1 MRTGIFMAAGHC
13 QADMN
18 SGKIS
23 RTTVPAEQE
32 RNCSMGNELS
42 RHHGNREAWKHF
54 TLMESSSEKVC
65 KKGMLRECL
74 KNMARR
80 ISLNLKPEIS
90 HDADDF
96 AANAGISRISRQG
109 TVSLRGRSQQSRRCL
124 VFSFFLQ
131 MFHCFY
137 VPLFKCFSPF
147 SFRVSCPVFLLRKV
161 KIRIFTLI
169 EFLMRKS
176 CKNGISFRRQGRAG
190 HCQSPD
196 PASSFFLPLLNC
208 SNVEL
213 FQCFSTSYFPVFC
226 PVFLLRKVKIR
237 IFTLI
242 ELLIVI
248 AIIAILAG
256 MLLPALNAAREK
268 ARAIKCAGNLKQYG
282 MAIAM
287 YAHTYQD
294 YLLIQNPVNHKTGTI
309 GYIYQWGGYIQTE
322 LMPKMREADW
332 KAGRSI
338 NSCPSRNKNYGAALT
353 GYEQEAISYAHNTL
367 ALGSQAQGAN
377 PDATHKMS
385 RLKQPAFYVGFC
397 DSEVW
402 CIGSSGVLAK
412 GRWNGS
418 KEYDYVSFRHGNRS
432 NAVFIDGHAAPLS
445 ALRELRAGENSNVE
459 IYRQF
464 VPKWNGEV
472 Y

>member
-124 VFSFFLQ
+124 VSSFFLQ

-137 VPLFKCFSPF
+137 VPLFNCFSPF
-147 SFRVSCPVFLLRKV
+147 SFRVSCPVFL
-161 KIRIFTLI
+161 I
-169 EFLMRKS
+169 
-176 CKNGISFRRQGRAG
+176 
-190 HCQSPD
+190 
-196 PASSFFLPLLNC
+196 
-208 SNVEL
+208 
-213 FQCFSTSYFPVFC
+213 
-226 PVFLLRKVKIR
+226 RKVKIR

-338 NSCPSRNKNYGAALT
+338 NSCPLRNKNYGAALT

-464 VPKWNGEV
+464 VPKWNGEE

>member
-1 MRTGIFMAAGHC
+1 MAAGHC

-131 MFHCFY
+131 MFYCFY

-169 EFLMRKS
+169 ELLMRKS

-226 PVFLLRKVKIR
+226 SRFLLRKVKIR

>member
-1 MRTGIFMAAGHC
+1 MAAGHC

-109 TVSLRGRSQQSRRCL
+109 TVSLRGRCQQSRRCL
-124 VFSFFLQ
+124 VFFFLPSN
-131 MFHCFY
+131 
-137 VPLFKCFSPF
+137 VLLFLC
-147 SFRVSCPVFLLRKV
+147 SFIQLF
-161 KIRIFTLI
+161 F
-169 EFLMRKS
+169 
-176 CKNGISFRRQGRAG
+176 
-190 HCQSPD
+190 
-196 PASSFFLPLLNC
+196 SFFLPCLL
-208 SNVEL
+208 SGI
-213 FQCFSTSYFPVFC
+213 
-226 PVFLLRKVKIR
+226 LLRKVKIR

>member
-1 MRTGIFMAAGHC
+1 MAAGHC

-109 TVSLRGRSQQSRRCL
+109 TVSLRGRSQQSRLSL
-124 VFSFFLQ
+124 VSSFFHQ
-131 MFHCFY
+131 MFHCLY

-147 SFRVSCPVFLLRKV
+147 SFRVS
-161 KIRIFTLI
+161 
-169 EFLMRKS
+169 
-176 CKNGISFRRQGRAG
+176 
-190 HCQSPD
+190 
-196 PASSFFLPLLNC
+196 
-208 SNVEL
+208 
-213 FQCFSTSYFPVFC
+213 C

-322 LMPKMREADW
+322 LMPKMRETDW

-367 ALGSQAQGAN
+367 ALGAQAQGAN

-464 VPKWNGEV
+464 VPKWNGEE

>member
-1 MRTGIFMAAGHC
+1 MKSQNAGCGEGNGIMTEPC
-13 QADMN
+13 TICN
-18 SGKIS
+18 
-23 RTTVPAEQE
+23 
-32 RNCSMGNELS
+32 
-42 RHHGNREAWKHF
+42 
-54 TLMESSSEKVC
+54 
-65 KKGMLRECL
+65 
-74 KNMARR
+74 
-80 ISLNLKPEIS
+80 ISLPGFRHFPRRGMVAGKGCSQSPFNLI
-90 HDADDF
+90 
-96 AANAGISRISRQG
+96 
-109 TVSLRGRSQQSRRCL
+109 
-124 VFSFFLQ
+124 FSFILR
-131 MFHCFY
+131 
-137 VPLFKCFSPF
+137 LFNCFSIPL
-147 SFRVSCPVFLLRKV
+147 SFPVPCSSVLPSRV

-169 EFLMRKS
+169 ELLMRKS
-176 CKNGISFRRQGRAG
+176 CKSGISFRQQGRTE

-226 PVFLLRKVKIR
+226 SRFLLRKVKIR

-464 VPKWNGEV
+464 VPKWNGEE

>member
-1 MRTGIFMAAGHC
+1 MAAGHC

-96 AANAGISRISRQG
+96 AANAAISRISRQG
-109 TVSLRGRSQQSRRCL
+109 TVSLRGRSQQSRRSL
-124 VFSFFLQ
+124 VSSFFLQ

-147 SFRVSCPVFLLRKV
+147 SFRVS
-161 KIRIFTLI
+161 
-169 EFLMRKS
+169 
-176 CKNGISFRRQGRAG
+176 
-190 HCQSPD
+190 
-196 PASSFFLPLLNC
+196 
-208 SNVEL
+208 
-213 FQCFSTSYFPVFC
+213 C

-322 LMPKMREADW
+322 LMPKMRETDW

-367 ALGSQAQGAN
+367 ALGAQAQGAN

-418 KEYDYVSFRHGNRS
+418 KECDYVSFRHGNRS

>member
-1 MRTGIFMAAGHC
+1 MAAGHC

-54 TLMESSSEKVC
+54 TLMESSSEKEC

-109 TVSLRGRSQQSRRCL
+109 TVSLRGRSQQSRRSL
-124 VFSFFLQ
+124 VSSFFLQ

-147 SFRVSCPVFLLRKV
+147 SFRVS
-161 KIRIFTLI
+161 
-169 EFLMRKS
+169 
-176 CKNGISFRRQGRAG
+176 
-190 HCQSPD
+190 
-196 PASSFFLPLLNC
+196 
-208 SNVEL
+208 
-213 FQCFSTSYFPVFC
+213 C

-322 LMPKMREADW
+322 LMPKMRETDW

-367 ALGSQAQGAN
+367 ALGAQAQGAN

-464 VPKWNGEV
+464 VPKWNGEE

>member
-1 MRTGIFMAAGHC
+1 MAAGHC

-109 TVSLRGRSQQSRRCL
+109 TVSLRGRSQQSRRSL
-124 VFSFFLQ
+124 VSSFFLQ

-147 SFRVSCPVFLLRKV
+147 SFRVS
-161 KIRIFTLI
+161 
-169 EFLMRKS
+169 
-176 CKNGISFRRQGRAG
+176 
-190 HCQSPD
+190 
-196 PASSFFLPLLNC
+196 
-208 SNVEL
+208 
-213 FQCFSTSYFPVFC
+213 C

-464 VPKWNGEV
+464 VPKWNGEE
-472 Y
+472 YCAGRLQS

>member
-1 MRTGIFMAAGHC
+1 M
-13 QADMN
+13 
-18 SGKIS
+18 
-23 RTTVPAEQE
+23 
-32 RNCSMGNELS
+32 
-42 RHHGNREAWKHF
+42 
-54 TLMESSSEKVC
+54 
-65 KKGMLRECL
+65 
-74 KNMARR
+74 
-80 ISLNLKPEIS
+80 
-90 HDADDF
+90 
-96 AANAGISRISRQG
+96 
-109 TVSLRGRSQQSRRCL
+109 
-124 VFSFFLQ
+124 
-131 MFHCFY
+131 
-137 VPLFKCFSPF
+137 
-147 SFRVSCPVFLLRKV
+147 
-161 KIRIFTLI
+161 
-169 EFLMRKS
+169 
-176 CKNGISFRRQGRAG
+176 
-190 HCQSPD
+190 
-196 PASSFFLPLLNC
+196 
-208 SNVEL
+208 
-213 FQCFSTSYFPVFC
+213 
-226 PVFLLRKVKIR
+226 
-237 IFTLI
+237 I

>member
-109 TVSLRGRSQQSRRCL
+109 TVSLRGRSQQSRRSL
-124 VFSFFLQ
+124 VSSFFLQ

-147 SFRVSCPVFLLRKV
+147 SFRVS
-161 KIRIFTLI
+161 
-169 EFLMRKS
+169 
-176 CKNGISFRRQGRAG
+176 
-190 HCQSPD
+190 
-196 PASSFFLPLLNC
+196 
-208 SNVEL
+208 
-213 FQCFSTSYFPVFC
+213 C

-367 ALGSQAQGAN
+367 ALGAQAQGAN

-464 VPKWNGEV
+464 VPKWNGEE

>member
-1 MRTGIFMAAGHC
+1 MAAGHC

-42 RHHGNREAWKHF
+42 RHHGNGEAWKHF

-109 TVSLRGRSQQSRRCL
+109 TVSLRGRSQQSRRSL
-124 VFSFFLQ
+124 VSSFFLQ

-147 SFRVSCPVFLLRKV
+147 SFRVS
-161 KIRIFTLI
+161 
-169 EFLMRKS
+169 
-176 CKNGISFRRQGRAG
+176 
-190 HCQSPD
+190 
-196 PASSFFLPLLNC
+196 
-208 SNVEL
+208 
-213 FQCFSTSYFPVFC
+213 C

-322 LMPKMREADW
+322 LMPKMRETDW

-367 ALGSQAQGAN
+367 ALGAQAQGAN

-464 VPKWNGEV
+464 VPKWNGEE

>member
-1 MRTGIFMAAGHC
+1 MAAGHC

-169 EFLMRKS
+169 ELLMRKS

-226 PVFLLRKVKIR
+226 SRFLLRKVKIR

-464 VPKWNGEV
+464 VPKWNGEE

>member
-1 MRTGIFMAAGHC
+1 MAAGHC

-124 VFSFFLQ
+124 VSSFFLQ

-147 SFRVSCPVFLLRKV
+147 SFRVS
-161 KIRIFTLI
+161 
-169 EFLMRKS
+169 
-176 CKNGISFRRQGRAG
+176 
-190 HCQSPD
+190 
-196 PASSFFLPLLNC
+196 
-208 SNVEL
+208 
-213 FQCFSTSYFPVFC
+213 C

-322 LMPKMREADW
+322 LMPKMRETDW

-445 ALRELRAGENSNVE
+445 AMRELRAGENSNVE

-464 VPKWNGEV
+464 VPKWNGEE

>member
-1 MRTGIFMAAGHC
+1 MAAGHC

-124 VFSFFLQ
+124 VSSFFLQ

-137 VPLFKCFSPF
+137 VPLFNCFSPF
-147 SFRVSCPVFLLRKV
+147 SFRVS
-161 KIRIFTLI
+161 
-169 EFLMRKS
+169 
-176 CKNGISFRRQGRAG
+176 
-190 HCQSPD
+190 
-196 PASSFFLPLLNC
+196 
-208 SNVEL
+208 
-213 FQCFSTSYFPVFC
+213 C

-322 LMPKMREADW
+322 LMPKMRETDW

-432 NAVFIDGHAAPLS
+432 NAVFIDGHATPLS
-445 ALRELRAGENSNVE
+445 AMRELRAGENSNVE

>member
-109 TVSLRGRSQQSRRCL
+109 TVSLRRRSQQSRRCL
-124 VFSFFLQ
+124 VSSFFLQ

-147 SFRVSCPVFLLRKV
+147 SFRVS
-161 KIRIFTLI
+161 
-169 EFLMRKS
+169 
-176 CKNGISFRRQGRAG
+176 
-190 HCQSPD
+190 
-196 PASSFFLPLLNC
+196 
-208 SNVEL
+208 
-213 FQCFSTSYFPVFC
+213 C

-322 LMPKMREADW
+322 LMPKMRETDW

-464 VPKWNGEV
+464 VPKWNGEE

>member
-1 MRTGIFMAAGHC
+1 
-13 QADMN
+13 
-18 SGKIS
+18 
-23 RTTVPAEQE
+23 
-32 RNCSMGNELS
+32 
-42 RHHGNREAWKHF
+42 
-54 TLMESSSEKVC
+54 
-65 KKGMLRECL
+65 MLRECL

-109 TVSLRGRSQQSRRCL
+109 TVSLRGRCQQSRRCL

-294 YLLIQNPVNHKTGTI
+294 YLLIQNPDNNKTGTI
-309 GYIYQWGGYIQTE
+309 GYI
-322 LMPKMREADW
+322 
-332 KAGRSI
+332 
-338 NSCPSRNKNYGAALT
+338 
-353 GYEQEAISYAHNTL
+353 
-367 ALGSQAQGAN
+367 
-377 PDATHKMS
+377 
-385 RLKQPAFYVGFC
+385 
-397 DSEVW
+397 
-402 CIGSSGVLAK
+402 
-412 GRWNGS
+412 
-418 KEYDYVSFRHGNRS
+418 
-432 NAVFIDGHAAPLS
+432 
-445 ALRELRAGENSNVE
+445 
-459 IYRQF
+459 
-464 VPKWNGEV
+464 
-472 Y
+472 

>member
-1 MRTGIFMAAGHC
+1 MAAGHC

-124 VFSFFLQ
+124 V
-131 MFHCFY
+131 
-137 VPLFKCFSPF
+137 
-147 SFRVSCPVFLLRKV
+147 
-161 KIRIFTLI
+161 
-169 EFLMRKS
+169 
-176 CKNGISFRRQGRAG
+176 
-190 HCQSPD
+190 
-196 PASSFFLPLLNC
+196 SSFFLPLLNC

-213 FQCFSTSYFPVFC
+213 FQCFSTSYFPVFGSR
-226 PVFLLRKVKIR
+226 FLLRKVKIR

-353 GYEQEAISYAHNTL
+353 GYEQEANSYAHNTL

-464 VPKWNGEV
+464 VPKWNGEE

>member
-109 TVSLRGRSQQSRRCL
+109 TVSLRGRCQQSRRCL

-131 MFHCFY
+131 MFYCFY
-137 VPLFKCFSPF
+137 VPLFNCFSPF
-147 SFRVSCPVFLLRKV
+147 SFRVS
-161 KIRIFTLI
+161 
-169 EFLMRKS
+169 
-176 CKNGISFRRQGRAG
+176 
-190 HCQSPD
+190 
-196 PASSFFLPLLNC
+196 
-208 SNVEL
+208 
-213 FQCFSTSYFPVFC
+213 C

-367 ALGSQAQGAN
+367 ALGAQAQGAN

>member
-169 EFLMRKS
+169 E
-176 CKNGISFRRQGRAG
+176 
-190 HCQSPD
+190 
-196 PASSFFLPLLNC
+196 
-208 SNVEL
+208 
-213 FQCFSTSYFPVFC
+213 
-226 PVFLLRKVKIR
+226 
-237 IFTLI
+237 
-242 ELLIVI
+242 LLIVI

-322 LMPKMREADW
+322 LMPKMRETDW

-367 ALGSQAQGAN
+367 ALGAQAQGAN

-464 VPKWNGEV
+464 VPKWNGEE

>member
-1 MRTGIFMAAGHC
+1 MAAGHC

-65 KKGMLRECL
+65 KKGMLHECL

-109 TVSLRGRSQQSRRCL
+109 TVSLRGRCQQSRRCL
-124 VFSFFLQ
+124 VSSFFLQ

-137 VPLFKCFSPF
+137 VPLFNCFSPF
-147 SFRVSCPVFLLRKV
+147 SFRVS
-161 KIRIFTLI
+161 
-169 EFLMRKS
+169 
-176 CKNGISFRRQGRAG
+176 
-190 HCQSPD
+190 
-196 PASSFFLPLLNC
+196 
-208 SNVEL
+208 
-213 FQCFSTSYFPVFC
+213 C

-377 PDATHKMS
+377 PDAPHKMS

-464 VPKWNGEV
+464 VPKWNGEE

>member
-1 MRTGIFMAAGHC
+1 MAAGHC

-109 TVSLRGRSQQSRRCL
+109 TVSLRGRCQQSRRCL
-124 VFSFFLQ
+124 VSSFFLQ

-137 VPLFKCFSPF
+137 VPLFNCFSPF
-147 SFRVSCPVFLLRKV
+147 SFRVS
-161 KIRIFTLI
+161 
-169 EFLMRKS
+169 
-176 CKNGISFRRQGRAG
+176 
-190 HCQSPD
+190 
-196 PASSFFLPLLNC
+196 
-208 SNVEL
+208 
-213 FQCFSTSYFPVFC
+213 C

-464 VPKWNGEV
+464 VPKWNGEE

>member
-1 MRTGIFMAAGHC
+1 MAAGHC

-109 TVSLRGRSQQSRRCL
+109 TVSLRGRSQQSRRSL
-124 VFSFFLQ
+124 VSSFFLQ

-147 SFRVSCPVFLLRKV
+147 SFRVS
-161 KIRIFTLI
+161 
-169 EFLMRKS
+169 
-176 CKNGISFRRQGRAG
+176 
-190 HCQSPD
+190 
-196 PASSFFLPLLNC
+196 
-208 SNVEL
+208 
-213 FQCFSTSYFPVFC
+213 C

-353 GYEQEAISYAHNTL
+353 GYEQEAISYAYNTL

-464 VPKWNGEV
+464 VPKWNGEE

>member
-1 MRTGIFMAAGHC
+1 MAAGHC

-124 VFSFFLQ
+124 VSSFFLQ

-147 SFRVSCPVFLLRKV
+147 SFRVS
-161 KIRIFTLI
+161 
-169 EFLMRKS
+169 
-176 CKNGISFRRQGRAG
+176 
-190 HCQSPD
+190 
-196 PASSFFLPLLNC
+196 
-208 SNVEL
+208 
-213 FQCFSTSYFPVFC
+213 C

-322 LMPKMREADW
+322 LMPKMRETDW

-418 KEYDYVSFRHGNRS
+418 KEYDYVSFRHGSRS

-445 ALRELRAGENSNVE
+445 AMRELRAGENSNVE

-464 VPKWNGEV
+464 VPKWNGEE

>member
-1 MRTGIFMAAGHC
+1 MAAGHC

-109 TVSLRGRSQQSRRCL
+109 TVSLRGRSQQSRRSL
-124 VFSFFLQ
+124 VSSFFLQ
-131 MFHCFY
+131 MFHCFN

-169 EFLMRKS
+169 ELLMRKS

-226 PVFLLRKVKIR
+226 SRFLLRKVKIR

>member
-1 MRTGIFMAAGHC
+1 MAAGHC

-109 TVSLRGRSQQSRRCL
+109 TVSLRGRCQQSRRCL
-124 VFSFFLQ
+124 VSSFFLQ

-137 VPLFKCFSPF
+137 VPLFNCFSPF

-169 EFLMRKS
+169 ELLMRKS

-213 FQCFSTSYFPVFC
+213 FQCFSTSYFPVFGSR
-226 PVFLLRKVKIR
+226 FLLRKVKIR

-464 VPKWNGEV
+464 VPKWNGEE

>member
-1 MRTGIFMAAGHC
+1 MAAGHC

-109 TVSLRGRSQQSRRCL
+109 TVSLRGRSQQSRRSL
-124 VFSFFLQ
+124 VSSFILQ

-147 SFRVSCPVFLLRKV
+147 SFRVS
-161 KIRIFTLI
+161 
-169 EFLMRKS
+169 
-176 CKNGISFRRQGRAG
+176 
-190 HCQSPD
+190 
-196 PASSFFLPLLNC
+196 
-208 SNVEL
+208 
-213 FQCFSTSYFPVFC
+213 C

-464 VPKWNGEV
+464 VPKWNGEE

>member
-1 MRTGIFMAAGHC
+1 MAAGHC

-32 RNCSMGNELS
+32 RICSMGNELS

-90 HDADDF
+90 HDANDF

-131 MFHCFY
+131 MFYCFY
-137 VPLFKCFSPF
+137 VPLFNCFSPF
-147 SFRVSCPVFLLRKV
+147 SFRVS
-161 KIRIFTLI
+161 
-169 EFLMRKS
+169 
-176 CKNGISFRRQGRAG
+176 
-190 HCQSPD
+190 
-196 PASSFFLPLLNC
+196 
-208 SNVEL
+208 
-213 FQCFSTSYFPVFC
+213 C

-294 YLLIQNPVNHKTGTI
+294 YLLIQNPVNQKTGTI

-445 ALRELRAGENSNVE
+445 ALRELRAGENSKVE

-464 VPKWNGEV
+464 VPKWNGEE

>member
-1 MRTGIFMAAGHC
+1 MAAGHC

-109 TVSLRGRSQQSRRCL
+109 TVSLRGRSQQSRRSL
-124 VFSFFLQ
+124 VSSFFLQ

-147 SFRVSCPVFLLRKV
+147 SFRVS
-161 KIRIFTLI
+161 
-169 EFLMRKS
+169 
-176 CKNGISFRRQGRAG
+176 
-190 HCQSPD
+190 
-196 PASSFFLPLLNC
+196 
-208 SNVEL
+208 
-213 FQCFSTSYFPVFC
+213 C

-322 LMPKMREADW
+322 LMPKMRETDW

-367 ALGSQAQGAN
+367 ALGAQAQGAN

-445 ALRELRAGENSNVE
+445 ALRELHAGENSNVE

-464 VPKWNGEV
+464 VPKWNGEE

>member
-1 MRTGIFMAAGHC
+1 MAAGHC

-109 TVSLRGRSQQSRRCL
+109 TVSLRGRSQQSRRSL
-124 VFSFFLQ
+124 VSSFFLQ

-147 SFRVSCPVFLLRKV
+147 SFRVS
-161 KIRIFTLI
+161 
-169 EFLMRKS
+169 
-176 CKNGISFRRQGRAG
+176 
-190 HCQSPD
+190 
-196 PASSFFLPLLNC
+196 
-208 SNVEL
+208 
-213 FQCFSTSYFPVFC
+213 C

-367 ALGSQAQGAN
+367 ALGAQAQGAN

-464 VPKWNGEV
+464 VPKWNGEE

>member
-32 RNCSMGNELS
+32 RICSMGNELS

-109 TVSLRGRSQQSRRCL
+109 TVSLRGRSQQSRRSL
-124 VFSFFLQ
+124 VSSFFLQ

-147 SFRVSCPVFLLRKV
+147 SFRVS
-161 KIRIFTLI
+161 
-169 EFLMRKS
+169 
-176 CKNGISFRRQGRAG
+176 
-190 HCQSPD
+190 
-196 PASSFFLPLLNC
+196 
-208 SNVEL
+208 
-213 FQCFSTSYFPVFC
+213 C

-367 ALGSQAQGAN
+367 ALGAQAQGAN

-464 VPKWNGEV
+464 VPKWNGEE

>member
-1 MRTGIFMAAGHC
+1 MAAGHC

-109 TVSLRGRSQQSRRCL
+109 TVSLRGRSQQSRRSL
-124 VFSFFLQ
+124 VSSFFLQ

-169 EFLMRKS
+169 E
-176 CKNGISFRRQGRAG
+176 
-190 HCQSPD
+190 
-196 PASSFFLPLLNC
+196 
-208 SNVEL
+208 
-213 FQCFSTSYFPVFC
+213 
-226 PVFLLRKVKIR
+226 
-237 IFTLI
+237 
-242 ELLIVI
+242 LLIVI
-248 AIIAILAG
+248 AII
-256 MLLPALNAAREK
+256 
-268 ARAIKCAGNLKQYG
+268 
-282 MAIAM
+282 
-287 YAHTYQD
+287 
-294 YLLIQNPVNHKTGTI
+294 TI
-309 GYIYQWGGYIQTE
+309 
-322 LMPKMREADW
+322 
-332 KAGRSI
+332 
-338 NSCPSRNKNYGAALT
+338 
-353 GYEQEAISYAHNTL
+353 
-367 ALGSQAQGAN
+367 
-377 PDATHKMS
+377 
-385 RLKQPAFYVGFC
+385 RL
-397 DSEVW
+397 
-402 CIGSSGVLAK
+402 SS
-412 GRWNGS
+412 N
-418 KEYDYVSFRHGNRS
+418 F
-432 NAVFIDGHAAPLS
+432 
-445 ALRELRAGENSNVE
+445 
-459 IYRQF
+459 
-464 VPKWNGEV
+464 
-472 Y
+472 

>member
-1 MRTGIFMAAGHC
+1 MAAGHC

-80 ISLNLKPEIS
+80 ISLNLKPEKS
-90 HDADDF
+90 HDAEDF

-147 SFRVSCPVFLLRKV
+147 SFRVS
-161 KIRIFTLI
+161 
-169 EFLMRKS
+169 
-176 CKNGISFRRQGRAG
+176 
-190 HCQSPD
+190 
-196 PASSFFLPLLNC
+196 
-208 SNVEL
+208 
-213 FQCFSTSYFPVFC
+213 C

-464 VPKWNGEV
+464 VPKWNGEE

>member
-1 MRTGIFMAAGHC
+1 MAAGHC

-109 TVSLRGRSQQSRRCL
+109 TVSLRGRSQQSRRSL
-124 VFSFFLQ
+124 VSSFFLQ

-147 SFRVSCPVFLLRKV
+147 SFRVS
-161 KIRIFTLI
+161 
-169 EFLMRKS
+169 
-176 CKNGISFRRQGRAG
+176 
-190 HCQSPD
+190 
-196 PASSFFLPLLNC
+196 
-208 SNVEL
+208 
-213 FQCFSTSYFPVFC
+213 C